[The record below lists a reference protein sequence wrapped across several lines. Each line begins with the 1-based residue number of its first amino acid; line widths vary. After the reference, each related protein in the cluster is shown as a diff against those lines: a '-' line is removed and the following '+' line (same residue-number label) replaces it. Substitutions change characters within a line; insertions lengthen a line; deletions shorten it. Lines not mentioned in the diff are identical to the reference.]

1 MKIGLFIIPNDE
13 LRAVINDKK
22 SRVLEIYDRYQP
34 YVLHPVHLT
43 LFTLEIENSS
53 LYDLGERLENELDG
67 FQSFYICTKT
77 NLIFYNDALTGGH
90 TITLAVEASYNLL
103 KLQFRLIKA
112 ANKNLIRPN
121 YKPNKDMP
129 KWFNENNERYGF
141 PFVGEIWSP
150 HLTIASLMN
159 CKMEDKR
166 IADILGKDIEY
177 KSLVDRVSLW
187 CIEDG
192 SHEHLLDIK
201 F

>member
-1 MKIGLFIIPNDE
+1 MKIGLFIIPDDG
-13 LRAVINDKK
+13 LRSIINDKK
-22 SRVLEIYDRYQP
+22 SKVLEVFDRYQP

-43 LFTLEIENSS
+43 LFTLEIESSS
-53 LYDLGERLENELDG
+53 LYDLGEKLATELNS

-90 TITLAVEASYNLL
+90 TITLAVEASDNLL
-103 KLQFRLIKA
+103 KLQMKLIKA
-112 ANKNLIRPN
+112 ANKNLTRHN

-129 KWFNENNERYGF
+129 EWFNENNEKYGF

-159 CKMEDKR
+159 CKMEDER

-187 CIEDG
+187 CIEG
-192 SHEHLLDIK
+192 ESHEHLLDIK